1 MSDMVTGAAAFFASM
16 VFSVNSFS
24 LRRLLSRRFSNL
36 QMSWVPPVAKKIPTK
51 VYFGVDP
58 NKPDEYRGD
67 HAMNPPKIRIDSYF
81 WLRDE
86 TREKEEVLEYIREE
100 NTYTENVT
108 SGLRNLR
115 DDLYAEMLSHLQ
127 ETDQEVPARYGAYKY
142 YSKTVKGLSYP
153 IHCRS
158 CFDVEEEQ
166 VILDEN
172 KVAEGQEYC
181 DVVGHGPCPTHRYLA
196 YAVDHDGGETY
207 TLRIKDLQSDSLLE
221 DVIEDISGEFSWGA
235 DSSTIFYLKMDDEH
249 RPNRLYMHTIGS
261 STDEDILLYTEDDSR
276 FWMGID
282 KSSSERFLFVSV
294 ESKETSE
301 VRFIDLNGVTGQE
314 AHHRAA
320 REMKVIQSRV
330 FGLRYEVEHHEEAFY
345 IVTNRDGAKNNKL
358 VTCHLSQCDASH
370 WKDLLPYNPNIQIDE
385 ILPFKNHFAIF
396 GRESGLQVGWVAES
410 SSPAIWRKIP
420 IQEEAYSI
428 WIDTNFEFNTDII
441 RLGFSSFLT
450 PTQVIDYN
458 MRSGEWKVLKQK
470 EVPNYDP
477 TQYRSS
483 RITATASDGT
493 QIPMSLVY
501 HKSATPDGTPR
512 PLLLYGYGSYGMSIE
527 PTFDYKRLALLDR
540 SIIFAIA
547 HIRGGG
553 EMGRAWYEDGGKYL
567 KKMNT
572 FSDFADCAKHLCR
585 LQYTSPNQLAILG
598 RSAGGL
604 LIGAVVNLFP
614 GLCRCAVADVPFVDV
629 LNSMSD
635 PTIPL
640 TVTEWEEWGNPNE
653 SKYYDYMASYSPYDN
668 VREQSY
674 PSILV
679 TAGLNDPRVAYWEA
693 SKWVAKLREFKTD
706 SNPLLLKTDMTSGHF
721 SASDRYKLLKE
732 AAFEYAFIVDQI
744 KGGA

>member
-1 MSDMVTGAAAFFASM
+1 MASM
-16 VFSVNSFS
+16 LLSVNSSSMKRF
-24 LRRLLSRRFSNL
+24 LSRRLSHL
-36 QMSWVPPVAKKIPTK
+36 QMSWTPPVAKKVPTK

-58 NKPDEYRGD
+58 TKPGEYRGELP
-67 HAMNPPKIRIDSYF
+67 MNPPKIRVDSYF

-86 TREKEEVLEYIREE
+86 SREDEEVLEYIREE

-108 SGLRNLR
+108 SGLRHLR

-127 ETDQEVPARYGAYKY
+127 ETDQEVPARYAAFMY

-158 CFDVEEEQ
+158 PLHTEEEQ

-172 KVAEGQEYC
+172 LVAEGHEYS
-181 DVVGHGPCPTHRYLA
+181 DVVGHGPCPSHRYLA
-196 YAVDHDGGETY
+196 YAVDHNGGETY
-207 TLRIKDLQSDSLLE
+207 SLRIKDLETDSLLE
-221 DVIEDISGEFSWGA
+221 DVIEEISGDFAWGA
-235 DSSTIFYLKMDDEH
+235 DSSTLFYLKMDEEH
-249 RPNRLYMHTIGS
+249 RPNRLYMHTLGS
-261 STDEDILLYTEDDSR
+261 SEDTLLLVEDDSR

-282 KSSSERFLFVSV
+282 KSASERFLFVGV

-301 VRFIDLNGVTGQE
+301 VRFIDLQGVVGSE
-314 AHHRAA
+314 AHRFAA
-320 REMKVIQSRV
+320 NRIKVIQPRV
-330 FGLRYEVEHHEEAFY
+330 FGLRYEVEHHEDSFL
-345 IVTNRDGAKNNKL
+345 IVTNENGAKNNKL
-358 VTCHLSQCDASH
+358 VSCPVSDCDTSN
-370 WKDLLPYNPNIQIDE
+370 WKDVLPYDAKIQIDE
-385 ILPFKNHFAIF
+385 VLPFKNYFAIF
-396 GRESGLQVGWVAES
+396 GRENGLQVGWIAKS
-410 SSPAIWRKIP
+410 STPAQWRKIP

-428 WIDTNFEFNTDII
+428 WIDTNFEFNSEVI

-450 PTQVIDYN
+450 PSQIIDYN
-458 MRSGEWKVLKQK
+458 MNSGEWKVLKQK
-470 EVPNYDP
+470 DVPNYDP
-477 TQYRSS
+477 TAYRSK
-483 RITATASDGT
+483 RIKATASDGT

-501 HKSATPDGTPR
+501 HKSAAADGTPR

-540 SIIFAIA
+540 GIVFAIA

-553 EMGRAWYEDGGKYL
+553 EMGRAWYEDEGKYL

-572 FSDFADCAKHLCR
+572 FTDFADCASHLCR
-585 LQYTSPNQLAILG
+585 LKYTSPNQLAILG

-604 LIGAVVNLFP
+604 LIGAVVNMFP
-614 GLCRCAVADVPFVDV
+614 GLCKCAVADVPFVDV

-635 PTIPL
+635 PSIPL

-653 SKYYDYMASYSPYDN
+653 MKYYEYMASYSPYDN
-668 VREQSY
+668 VREQKY
-674 PSILV
+674 PAMLV

-744 KGGA
+744 IGVE